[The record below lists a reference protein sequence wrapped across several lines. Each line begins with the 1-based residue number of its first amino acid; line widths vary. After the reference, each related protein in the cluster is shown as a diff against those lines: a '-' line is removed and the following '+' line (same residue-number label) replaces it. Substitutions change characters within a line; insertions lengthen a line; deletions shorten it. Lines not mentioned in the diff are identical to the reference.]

1 MAESIGG
8 ISVNISEFRA
18 GGVTGFGD
26 VIIAYDD
33 HALAA
38 LLGGATGETA
48 RYLAGIGIRLE
59 SQMKINVTAGGPT
72 GRGPS
77 VRTGR
82 LRASMTWQV
91 SEDGRGL
98 YVNAGTNV
106 DYGRY
111 LEDGTDRMRPYPWA
125 RPALEAVVAGG
136 L

>member
-1 MAESIGG
+1 ML
-8 ISVNISEFRA
+8 
-18 GGVTGFGD
+18 TGFGD
-26 VIIAYDD
+26 VTIAYDD

-91 SEDGRGL
+91 SADGRGL
-98 YVNAGTNV
+98 YVDAGTNV

-111 LEDGTDRMRPYPWA
+111 LEEGPTVCAPILGPGPRSKLWSREVCKPNGEGSMT
-125 RPALEAVVAGG
+125 
-136 L
+136 